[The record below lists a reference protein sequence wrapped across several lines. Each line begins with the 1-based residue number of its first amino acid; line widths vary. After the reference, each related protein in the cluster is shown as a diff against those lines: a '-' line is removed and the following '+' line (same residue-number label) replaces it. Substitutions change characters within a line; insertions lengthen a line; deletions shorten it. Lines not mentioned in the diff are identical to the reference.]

1 MERFTTAS
9 GDMVKEI
16 YHKHAAMLFRQS
28 RRIRHDDR
36 KEKKQQYYEENI
48 ATCPSCGANFMP
60 DENNNCSY
68 CGYGLQVYNGK
79 WKVVNG

>member
-1 MERFTTAS
+1 MQQCYFASLAGFAMMTER
-9 GDMVKEI
+9 K
-16 YHKHAAMLFRQS
+16 
-28 RRIRHDDR
+28 
-36 KEKKQQYYEENI
+36 KKQQYYEENI